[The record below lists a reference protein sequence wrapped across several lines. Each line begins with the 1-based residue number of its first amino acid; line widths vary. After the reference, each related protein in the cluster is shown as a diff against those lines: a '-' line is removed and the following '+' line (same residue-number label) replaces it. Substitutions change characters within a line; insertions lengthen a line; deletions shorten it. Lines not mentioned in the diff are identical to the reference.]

1 MMISKFWKALDEL
14 TDGGSSHW
22 GWQQRLGD
30 EWKAVAPFLPATGKA
45 AASLPCP
52 NPGGEGCPRQVVL
65 NGDGTAS
72 AVCGDSPKS
81 CKSLELTRDALSIH
95 AIDRRGFAEAL
106 IKAMELQPPIR
117 NLAPSFIQRLGT
129 RERAAGLGVPVFLC
143 IPGATPKA
151 ALQDL
156 DEILA
161 TPNPVMLLCPTTA
174 SLPDTVAEPLRRHGV
189 IIMPLDANLRARGAG
204 KLSLTP
210 QGDAVIQELLGRL
223 GDMAAQ
229 AKGSQRVWNLPPGTK
244 WEDMTIRFTAAAW
257 INVTVKGVTRAFEPD
272 AFDLRN
278 TKKQETTVKEAWKFF
293 LALAVGNGRHVV
305 RLTDSGG
312 TPLLQKNKQALSKAL
327 IAAFGL
333 EGDPILVVKGEY
345 ATRFILSADD
355 LRQGRQGQTLTKFR

>member
-22 GWQQRLGD
+22 GWQQRLSD
-30 EWKAVAPFLPATGKA
+30 EWQAVAPFLPATGKM

-52 NPGGEGCPRQVVL
+52 NPGGAGCPRQVIIH
-65 NGDGTAS
+65 GDGTAS
-72 AVCGDSPKS
+72 AICGDNPKA
-81 CKSLELTRDALSIH
+81 CQSLEVTRDALRIH
-95 AIDRRGFAEAL
+95 ALNRRSFAEAL
-106 IKAMELQPPIR
+106 VKAMELQPPIR
-117 NLAPSFIQRLGT
+117 NPAQSFIQRLGT

-143 IPGATPKA
+143 IPGATPKVTP
-151 ALQDL
+151 QDL
-156 DEILA
+156 DEILE
-161 TPNPVMLLCPTTA
+161 TPTPVVLLCPTVA
-174 SLPDTVAEPLRRHGV
+174 SLPSTVAEPLRRHGV
-189 IIMPLDANLRARGAG
+189 TIMPLDTNLLARGPG
-204 KLSLTP
+204 KFALTP
-210 QGDAVIQELLGRL
+210 QGDTIMQDLLGQL

-229 AKGSQRVWNLPPGTK
+229 AKGPQRAWELPPGTT

-293 LALAVGNGRHVV
+293 LALAVGNGRHVA
-305 RLTDSGG
+305 RLADSQG

-333 EGDPILVVKGEY
+333 EGDPIKVVKGEY
-345 ATRFILSADD
+345 VTRFVLSADD
-355 LRQGRQGQTLTKFR
+355 LRQGRQGQSSTKFR

>member
-22 GWQQRLGD
+22 GWQQRLSD
-30 EWKAVAPFLPATGKA
+30 EWQAVAPFLPATGKM

-52 NPGGEGCPRQVVL
+52 NPGGAGCPRQVIIH
-65 NGDGTAS
+65 GDGTAS
-72 AVCGDSPKS
+72 AICGDNPKA
-81 CKSLELTRDALSIH
+81 CQSLEVTRDALRIH
-95 AIDRRGFAEAL
+95 ALNRRSFAEAL
-106 IKAMELQPPIR
+106 VKAMELQPPIR
-117 NLAPSFIQRLGT
+117 NPAQSFIQRLGT

-151 ALQDL
+151 RPQDL
-156 DEILA
+156 DEILE
-161 TPNPVMLLCPTTA
+161 TPTPVVLLCPTVA
-174 SLPDTVAEPLRRHGV
+174 SLPDTVTEPLRRHGV
-189 IIMPLDANLRARGAG
+189 TIMPLDANLLARGAG

-210 QGDAVIQELLGRL
+210 QGDAVLQDLLGEL
-223 GDMAAQ
+223 GDKAAQ
-229 AKGSQRVWNLPPGTK
+229 AKGPQRAWDLPTGTT

-293 LALAVGNGRHVV
+293 LALAVGNGRHVA
-305 RLTDSGG
+305 RLADSQG

-333 EGDPILVVKGEY
+333 EGDPIKVVKGEY
-345 ATRFILSADD
+345 VTKFVLSADD